1 MEKNIGLVDTIIG
14 IVKGYDATVN
24 QQGSFECSIDL
35 VSQNTTLLDQEI
47 TEENNLKFI
56 FANRIEDAIINVLL
70 GTKDPSINANLRY
83 VNSLGS
89 QAKQSLLNEF
99 FEEKLKISQ
108 SGKQLGIIPKKAIK
122 LGLFYQN
129 VTDYSGTNDRD
140 LLYIS
145 FGRFEDLFLNSLVA
159 KTDSDKFK
167 SLATKFDFHDTFVRF
182 DDNLLNRQKEL
193 IESKEPLPVFLY
205 PHDWSKTYNT
215 VSKTSTQKKIANE
228 EIYFRVD
235 STVFTSGYSTPD
247 EIIAWNA
254 DSDIGPGRGTYRP
267 YRIKAGNGKRLFT
280 IDTDI
285 AVQGYVKKSPPTLE
299 DVIGYFAAAK
309 NKNEPVSTF

>member
-1 MEKNIGLVDTIIG
+1 MLSKNAFNALL
-14 IVKGYDATVN
+14 K
-24 QQGSFECSIDL
+24 
-35 VSQNTTLLDQEI
+35 TL
-47 TEENNLKFI
+47 EEPPPHLKFI